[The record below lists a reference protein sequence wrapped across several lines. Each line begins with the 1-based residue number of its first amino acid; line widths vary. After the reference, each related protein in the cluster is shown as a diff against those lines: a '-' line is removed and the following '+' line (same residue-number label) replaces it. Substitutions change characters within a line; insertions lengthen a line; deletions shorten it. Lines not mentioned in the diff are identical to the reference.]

1 MDEERFA
8 QGDDGSR
15 FPIRQH
21 LLSLK
26 PYRNARQEFEGQASV
41 WLDAN
46 ENGWGGAHQGAYSR
60 YPDPF
65 SSALRQ
71 RIASLKGVSDQA
83 VFVGHGSDEV
93 IDLLIRLTCEP
104 GSSKILLS
112 SPTYGM
118 MAVNAAIH
126 GVECVDIPLMTPDYG
141 LRVEDLIE
149 TMRKDPSIRVLY
161 VCSPN
166 NPTGSQWSLQQC
178 RALAEVAAAQGV
190 MMLLDEAYIDYAPG
204 PSMARELFWE
214 DMPTLVIMQT
224 LSKAWGQAALRV
236 GWAIA
241 HPDVVAWFD
250 KIKPPYSIAEPVQ
263 TLALEALEDP
273 SVLQKTVAFTLAE
286 KRRLLEDLPKIQ
298 GVQHV
303 FESDANFIL
312 FQHEAAGQLY
322 DWLTQHGIVIRD
334 RRRDVPNALRVTLGT
349 TDENSS
355 FLDACKRFKP

>member
-1 MDEERFA
+1 MDNTHFVH
-8 QGDDGSR
+8 GDKGVR

-21 LLSLK
+21 LLTLQ
-26 PYRNARQEFEGQASV
+26 PYRNARQEFEGHASV

-46 ENGWGGAHQGAYSR
+46 ENAWGGAHQGAYSR

-65 SSALRQ
+65 SSDLRQ
-71 RIASLKGVSDQA
+71 YIASLKAMSDQA

-118 MAVNAAIH
+118 MAVSAAIH
-126 GVECVDIPLMTPDYG
+126 GVECVDIPLSTPDYQ
-141 LRVEDLIE
+141 LNVEELIDA
-149 TMRKDPSIRVLY
+149 MSHDPSIRVLY

-166 NPTGSQWSLQQC
+166 NPTGSQWSPQDC
-178 RALAEVAAAQGV
+178 RTLAEAAAKHGI

-214 DMPTLVIMQT
+214 EFPNLVVMQT

-236 GWAIA
+236 GWAIG
-241 HPDVVAWFD
+241 HPDFLTWMD

-263 TLALEALEDP
+263 TLA
-273 SVLQKTVAFTLAE
+273 SE
-286 KRRLLEDLPKIQ
+286 KRRLMAELPHIQ

-303 FESDANFIL
+303 FESDANFLL
-312 FQHEAAGQLY
+312 FQHELADKLY
-322 DWLTQHGIVIRD
+322 DWLVQHGVVVRD
-334 RRRDVPNALRVTLGT
+334 RRSDVPDALRVTVGT
-349 TDENSS
+349 PDENTT

>member
-1 MDEERFA
+1 MDNTHFVH
-8 QGDDGSR
+8 GDKGVS

-21 LLSLK
+21 LLTLQ
-26 PYRNARQEFEGQASV
+26 PYRNARQEFEGHASV

-46 ENGWGGAHQGAYSR
+46 ENAWGGAHQGAYSR

-65 SSALRQ
+65 SSALRHH
-71 RIASLKGVSDQA
+71 IASLKGVSDQA

-118 MAVNAAIH
+118 MAVSAAIH
-126 GVECVDIPLMTPDYG
+126 GVECVDIPLSTPDYQLG
-141 LRVEDLIE
+141 VKELIDA
-149 TMRKDPSIRVLY
+149 MSHDPSIRVLY

-166 NPTGSQWSLQQC
+166 NPTGSQWSPQDC
-178 RALAEVAAAQGV
+178 RTLAEAAAKHGI

-214 DMPTLVIMQT
+214 EFPNLVVMQT

-236 GWAIA
+236 GWAIG
-241 HPDVVAWFD
+241 HPDFLTWMD

-263 TLALEALEDP
+263 TLALEALQDP
-273 SVLQKTVAFTLAE
+273 SMLQKTVAITLVE
-286 KRRLLEDLPKIQ
+286 KRRLMAELPHIQ

-303 FESDANFIL
+303 FESDANFLL
-312 FQHEAAGQLY
+312 FQHELADKLY
-322 DWLTQHGIVIRD
+322 DWLVQHGVVVRD
-334 RRRDVPNALRVTLGT
+334 RRSDVPDALRVTVGT
-349 TDENSS
+349 PDENNT